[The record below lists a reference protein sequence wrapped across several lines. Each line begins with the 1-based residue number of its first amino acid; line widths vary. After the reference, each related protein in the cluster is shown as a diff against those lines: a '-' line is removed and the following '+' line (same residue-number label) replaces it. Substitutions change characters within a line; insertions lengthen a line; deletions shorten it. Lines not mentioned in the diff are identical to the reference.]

1 MASDD
6 HPIRVTAENYKPT
19 GQGDLETWLK
29 TAAVGPAPAST
40 VTTST
45 GDNENSREEPFNDLY
60 AVKGDEPIGNNTSVK
75 LHHDDAV
82 SKANVTRRGVAKRIF
97 NEFPGA
103 AAVEAALL
111 AANLEHAKSGDFE
124 SHSVLLN
131 ESTKQ
136 ASLADRVD
144 QLFQD

>member
-6 HPIRVTAENYKPT
+6 HPIRVTAENYKPV
-19 GQGDLETWLK
+19 GQGAFEQWLK
-29 TAAVGPAPAST
+29 SAAETPKVAAQ
-40 VTTST
+40 T
-45 GDNENSREEPFNDLY
+45 GDNENSTEAPFNDLY
-60 AVKGDEPIGNNTSVK
+60 AAKGDEPIGNNKSVK

-82 SKANVTRRGVAKRIF
+82 AKANVVRRGVTQRIF

-103 AAVEAALL
+103 SAVEHALL
-111 AANLEHAKSGDFE
+111 AANLDHAKSGDFE

-136 ASLADRVD
+136 ASVSLADRVD